1 MGTITFNGV
10 TSTSKGIKVW
20 TAPEYITPEK
30 DVTAVHVP
38 GRNGDI
44 LIDNGVYKN
53 TIRTYQV
60 SLYDRTHDYAYLAHA
75 ISDWVH
81 NGDGYKRLEDSY
93 DSAYYRMA
101 VYVDSLQ
108 MSNVYNK
115 AAVAK
120 LSFSCKPQRFLK
132 SGESEKTATA
142 ANLKN
147 DTLFTA
153 RPKLIVTKSGSGT
166 ASFTLAGTT
175 VTIASG
181 SPTTITIDSEL
192 RDCYYTGNNNSIQN
206 GNIYVSLT
214 NGYPTLPPGNNS
226 VTGSENISL
235 IKVVPNWWTI

>member
-10 TSTSKGIKVW
+10 TSASKGIKVW

-60 SLYDRTHDYAYLAHA
+60 SLYDGSHNYAYLAHV

-132 SGESEKTATA
+132 TGETETTVSSSISNGT
-142 ANLKN
+142 NYVS
-147 DTLFTA
+147 
-153 RPKLIVTKSGSGT
+153 RPKITVTKSGSGQ
-166 ASFTLAGTT
+166 AQFTFGGTT

-192 RDCYYTGNNNSIQN
+192 RDCYYISSNVIQN
-206 GNIYVSLT
+206 GNPYVALS
-214 NGYPTLPPGNNS
+214 NGYPALSPGTNS
-226 VTGSENISL
+226 ITNKTNISL